1 VTLSTGEALLLGVNA
16 GIPSTSATSAAG
28 TPSPPAAPSNTCDGT
43 WSAPGKVYARRAAET
58 VLSTSAA
65 RPLWASVSG
74 LENSCRRI
82 RLQTGPRLPGAAAP
96 SVRRA
101 LVAGDTWYSTNS
113 EGVLTFIIADA
124 NPGRPVAN
132 PTGDLTAEA
141 NWDVLPRLNPVA
153 AGSIVSAT
161 TTSRG
166 LTVSLAGGSPV
177 ANTTEATL
185 ASVSYSFTDPTVQ
198 SGTINLSVKSPSGLE
213 VTYTIGVD
221 RSRVPATPPC
231 SVDP

>member
-1 VTLSTGEALLLGVNA
+1 
-16 GIPSTSATSAAG
+16 
-28 TPSPPAAPSNTCDGT
+28 
-43 WSAPGKVYARRAAET
+43 
-58 VLSTSAA
+58 
-65 RPLWASVSG
+65 
-74 LENSCRRI
+74 
-82 RLQTGPRLPGAAAP
+82 
-96 SVRRA
+96 VRRA